1 MAKDLMAPSH
11 AVDAASNEW
20 FDLSVDGRVRGA
32 TGGPS
37 ARARSCS
44 RSPRAGRRSARNEG
58 RHKAQHLHH
67 FRDHLY
73 RIFLDVFERDR
84 RECRVG
90 RPQGDL
96 RVSP

>member
-37 ARARSCS
+37 ACTFMFAEPASWTALS
-44 RSPRAGRRSARNEG
+44 S
-58 RHKAQHLHH
+58 Q
-67 FRDHLY
+67 
-73 RIFLDVFERDR
+73 
-84 RECRVG
+84 
-90 RPQGDL
+90 
-96 RVSP
+96 